1 MKNEPLKVAPG
12 VLCEVVNGLY
22 GEKSPNIGLI
32 VKVTRYVGYRDKTSD
47 ADPHFGKVWEAE
59 AEYAEAPSEQ
69 KISRQI
75 EPGRRDFLEHWLKP
89 LPPEKQPGKSEETTT
104 ENEDTVQ
111 G

>member
-12 VLCEVVNGLY
+12 VLCEVVNGIY
-22 GEKSPNIGLI
+22 GEKSPNLGLI
-32 VKVTRYVGYRDKTSD
+32 VKVTRYVGYREKKSA

-75 EPGRRDFLEHWLKP
+75 DPGRRDFLEHWLKP
-89 LPPEKQPGKSEETTT
+89 LPPEKQPPEEQSTKA
-104 ENEDTVQ
+104 EDGMTA
-111 G
+111 